1 VVGRFVGVA
10 DDSSSKMDVP
20 EKSSAVLTWDRD
32 QVSSFLASLR
42 WTEGD
47 ASLAAAV
54 ASASRQAGVDGAALL
69 ELGPDAW
76 KELGVESAVRQA
88 QYVAAVRKLTTTRN
102 DAVAHAARALRE
114 SQYPETDDDKPTS
127 EFKLWAWVY
136 PWLTSDGGTEHK
148 LHWSHSIANAKADGA
163 DVKEHYMAFLGMY
176 NLLDLL
182 AFTIAIQWLSAST
195 TPTEPIDLI
204 IYICAALS
212 GVASVNGCL
221 LSAVAYNTCSAVS
234 PQNFHAFAKAHATLR
249 MMKWCAS
256 MNDRL

>member
-1 VVGRFVGVA
+1 
-10 DDSSSKMDVP
+10 MDVP

-136 PWLTSDGGTEHK
+136 PWLTSDGGGYTTE
-148 LHWSHSIANAKADGA
+148 LHLISPDAIVVVRSRHHDLVGA
-163 DVKEHYMAFLGMY
+163 AQEGVEHWTAEGR
-176 NLLDLL
+176 NP
-182 AFTIAIQWLSAST
+182 APRSPARST
-195 TPTEPIDLI
+195 ATGLR
-204 IYICAALS
+204 CVMS
-212 GVASVNGCL
+212 GH
-221 LSAVAYNTCSAVS
+221 
-234 PQNFHAFAKAHATLR
+234 QATT
-249 MMKWCAS
+249 A
-256 MNDRL
+256 